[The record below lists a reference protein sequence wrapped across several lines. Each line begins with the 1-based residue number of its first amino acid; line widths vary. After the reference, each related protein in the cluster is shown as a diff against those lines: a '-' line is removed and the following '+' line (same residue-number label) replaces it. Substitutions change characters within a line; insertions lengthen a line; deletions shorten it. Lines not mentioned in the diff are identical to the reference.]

1 MSPNG
6 LRVTSLAHGA
16 VCSVWGYWSLYDW
29 NPSWEDD
36 AAFKLGSDAI
46 KNKLRAPLDRQNH
59 PSQFVVAQPQ
69 LPSELRVFG
78 PLGEQLRAAH
88 KAHAPESVDQ
98 APHRD
103 RRATQAGRLAVL
115 YASEGG
121 KAKKVAKRLAACTN
135 IRSLIASVAPMDAVS
150 LEDHGACDACSW

>member
-16 VCSVWGYWSLYDW
+16 HAVGAGGYWSLYDW

-46 KNKLRAPLDRQNH
+46 KNKVRAPLDRQNH

-88 KAHAPESVDQ
+88 KAHVPKA
-98 APHRD
+98 
-103 RRATQAGRLAVL
+103 
-115 YASEGG
+115 EGG